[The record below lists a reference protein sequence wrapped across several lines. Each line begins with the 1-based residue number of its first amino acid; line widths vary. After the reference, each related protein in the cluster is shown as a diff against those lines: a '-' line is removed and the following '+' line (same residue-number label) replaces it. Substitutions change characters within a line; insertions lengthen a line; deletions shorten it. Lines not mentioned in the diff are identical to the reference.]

1 MIKTNKTKLQFFLG
15 AILLLSFTIA
25 ACNNEGKKTVKDEAA
40 TETKTTTTTTMTKD
54 STDTMIKMKGNVSPT
69 PGGGN

>member
-40 TETKTTTTTTMTKD
+40 TETKTATTTTEVRD
-54 STDTMIKMKGNVSPT
+54 STDSMVKMKGNVSPT